1 MSKPFRIST
10 RHVDDGWM
18 DAWLKADGR
27 SLYAT
32 TSMRLDFFVSLSLS
46 LFLVRSRF
54 PNRNPSFPVP
64 SQQEERILCELVYN
78 KPVVNSPVYVIT
90 VIVALLTEHEVRNL
104 CFRPI
109 QFDECSIFRSPVLQ
123 SGEFFPPSIVAISR
137 RVERV
142 KTREKS

>member
-32 TSMRLDFFVSLSLS
+32 TSLSSSLSFSFDFASRIEILPFV
-46 LFLVRSRF
+46 FL
-54 PNRNPSFPVP
+54 PE
-64 SQQEERILCELVYN
+64 QKEERILCELVYN
-78 KPVVNSPVYVIT
+78 KPVVNSPRVRDYSNCCT
-90 VIVALLTEHEVRNL
+90 VSLTEHEVRNL

-109 QFDECSIFRSPVLQ
+109 RFNSTSAVFLDPRFYRAANFPLPLSWQ
-123 SGEFFPPSIVAISR
+123 SLV
-137 RVERV
+137 VWNV
-142 KTREKS
+142 

>member
-64 SQQEERILCELVYN
+64 SQQKEERILCELVYN

-109 QFDECSIFRSPVLQ
+109 RFNSTSAVFLDPRFYRAANFSLPLS
-123 SGEFFPPSIVAISR
+123 
-137 RVERV
+137 
-142 KTREKS
+142 